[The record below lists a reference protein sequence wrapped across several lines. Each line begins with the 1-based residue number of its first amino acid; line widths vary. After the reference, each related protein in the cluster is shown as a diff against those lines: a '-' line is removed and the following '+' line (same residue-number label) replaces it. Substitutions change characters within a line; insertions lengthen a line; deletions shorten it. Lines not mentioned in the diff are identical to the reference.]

1 MGTLLYNRTC
11 FSLLKSTLRIE
22 QLKQFASENGY
33 QAIGICDQNVLYSAQ
48 IARNVFKDSQI
59 KVIYG
64 LEILVEDLN
73 EHFTFLLYAK
83 NDDGFN
89 QLAQISS
96 IINVEHRNLT
106 LNELKEHYH
115 DLFAILLDT
124 SEDIFKELRNRNYSQ
139 LQNKL
144 EHFKNELPDC
154 FLGYS
159 RPNDP
164 VWLEGYEHL
173 TAISTS
179 IALPLVALALA
190 LYEYSDDFAGYK
202 ALMAID
208 QNLTMNSSQLKLQ
221 RDKELLSPEL
231 LMNYPQESL
240 ANTDLIANECNV
252 TFTKDKAQ
260 LPIYDC
266 PKKLDSQVYLS
277 LLSRKGLQKRFNGQK
292 VPWEYEKRL
301 NYELE
306 VIGKMGF
313 SNYFLIVYDFILFAR
328 HQKINIGPGRG
339 SAPSSLVAY
348 CLGISHVDPLK
359 YGLLFERFLNPERTT
374 MPDID
379 TDFQDDRRQ
388 EVIDYLKDK
397 YGTQHV
403 AHISAFGTFGARQ
416 AIQDIA
422 KVLDLP
428 AREINAIKRS
438 IPNFNKITLN
448 DAYQKSP
455 SFQRYIDSDPRFQE
469 LYRLSVSIEGLPRNL
484 TTHAAGIVLS
494 KDSLNEFVPLVSSE
508 NQITATQYT
517 YEYLEA
523 LGLIKMDLL
532 GIINLTII
540 GNAVNEINL
549 HENLDILKIPL
560 DDEAT
565 FKVFKNTDTLG
576 IFQSESDGMK
586 SLLKK
591 IQPNSIQD
599 ISLAFAL
606 YRPGPMQ
613 NIDEYLKRRNDPSL
627 IVYPHPALKPVLEE
641 TCGIIIYQEQIM
653 QVSQIMAGFSLGKA
667 DILRK
672 AMSKKKV
679 EQITALKNDFI
690 NGCLRNGYD
699 HNTAEEVYE
708 LIEKFASY
716 GFNKSHSI
724 VYAFFAYQMAYLKA
738 HYPLPFYRSL
748 LNNCIGKED
757 ATAKYLAELRKRQ
770 IKILGPDLNHSGE
783 QYLEEKDALRFP
795 LTGIKSIGSASVKDI
810 IEQRE
815 SRGEFLDYC
824 DAILRLTSLKIG
836 KAGISKLIDAGS
848 FDCFNLTRSAM
859 NYSLPNYLQ
868 YAEIITSNGNG
879 QISFDR
885 NLLPIPGIFMVLDDP
900 LIKAEKEKLALGFYF
915 SEHPLSLIRED
926 SGLKLLNI
934 RDSIKHKGW
943 IKVLVQINKV
953 KQHRTKNGE
962 LMAFISAGDE
972 TGSYDF
978 VFMPDLYNQNLDYL
992 VKGQLIIIDGVIDDR
1007 DSCLVKKVLKYQ
1019 SLKKESYHD

>member
-11 FSLLKSTLRIE
+11 FSLQKSTLRIE

-33 QAIGICDQNVLYSAQ
+33 QAIGICDQNVLYAAQ
-48 IARNVFKDSQI
+48 IARNVFKDSNI

-64 LEILVEDLN
+64 LEIVIEDLDERFN
-73 EHFTFLLYAK
+73 YLVYAK
-83 NDDGFN
+83 NDSGFN
-89 QLAQISS
+89 QLARISS
-96 IINVEHRNLT
+96 LINVEHRNLS
-106 LNELKEHYH
+106 LSEFQKYDH
-115 DLFAILLDT
+115 DLIVILLDT
-124 SEDIFKELRNRNYSQ
+124 SEDLFKELRSHNYAE

-144 EHFKNELPDC
+144 IRFKEAIPEGY
-154 FLGYS
+154 LGYS

-164 VWLEGYEHL
+164 IWLEGYEHL
-173 TAISTS
+173 TNISTA
-179 IALPLVALALA
+179 IKLPLVALSLA

-202 ALMAID
+202 ALMAVD
-208 QNLTMNSSQLKLQ
+208 QNLTMNSSQLRFE

-231 LMNYPQESL
+231 LMNYPAEAL
-240 ANTDLIANECNV
+240 ANTDRIAAECKV
-252 TFTKDKAQ
+252 TFTQEKAQ
-260 LPIYDC
+260 LPVYDC
-266 PKKLDSQVYLS
+266 PKDLDSQVYLT
-277 LLSRKGLQKRFNGQK
+277 LLCKKGLEKRFNGRK
-292 VPWEYEKRL
+292 VPAEYHTRL
-301 NYELE
+301 NYELD

-328 HQKINIGPGRG
+328 HQKINVGPGRG
-339 SAPSSLVAY
+339 SAPGSLVAY
-348 CLGISHVDPLK
+348 CLGITHVDPIR

-379 TDFQDDRRQ
+379 TDFEDDRRE

-397 YGTQHV
+397 YGSEHV

-428 AREINAIKRS
+428 AREVNAIKRS
-438 IPNFNKITLN
+438 IPNFNKITLS
-448 DAYQKSP
+448 DAYKKSP

-469 LYRLSVSIEGLPRNL
+469 LYRLSSKIECLPRNL

-494 KDSLNEFVPLVSSE
+494 KDPLMKFVPLVASE
-508 NQITATQYT
+508 NQLTATQYS

-540 GNAVNEINL
+540 GNAVNEINK
-549 HENLDILKIPL
+549 HEKLDILKIPL

-565 FKVFKNTDTLG
+565 FSVFKNTDTLG

-586 SLLKK
+586 ALLKK
-591 IQPNSIQD
+591 MQPNSIQD
-599 ISLAFAL
+599 IALTFAL

-613 NIDEYLKRRNDPSL
+613 NIDEYLRRRNNPSL

-690 NGCLRNGYD
+690 NGCLQNGYD
-699 HNTAEEVYE
+699 QKTALEVYQ

-738 HYPLPFYRSL
+738 HYPIPFYRSL
-748 LNNCIGKED
+748 LNNCIGKEE
-757 ATAKYLAELRKRQ
+757 ATAKYLAELKKRR
-770 IKILGPDLNHSGE
+770 IKILGPDLNHSGD
-783 QYLEEKDALRFP
+783 QYLEENMALRFP
-795 LTGIKSIGSASVKDI
+795 LTGIKSLGTASVEEI
-810 IEQRE
+810 IKERE
-815 SRGEFLDYC
+815 KNGEYLDYC
-824 DAILRLTSLKIG
+824 DAILRLSSLKIG
-836 KAGISKLIDAGS
+836 KAGIGKLIDAGA
-848 FDCFNLTRSAM
+848 FDCFKLTRSAM
-859 NYSLPNYLQ
+859 NYSLQNYLQ
-868 YAEIITSNGNG
+868 YADIITSSGNG

-885 NLLPIPGIFMVLDDP
+885 NLLPVPGIFMVQDDP
-900 LIKAEKEKLALGFYF
+900 LIRAEKEKSALGFYF
-915 SEHPLSLIRED
+915 SEHPLSMIREE
-926 SGLKLLNI
+926 SGLNLLSLKDNI
-934 RDSIKHKGW
+934 SRKGW
-943 IKVLVQINKV
+943 IKVLVQISKV

-962 LMAFISAGDE
+962 LMAFITAGDE

-978 VFMPDLYNQNLDYL
+978 VFMPDLYNQNIDYL
-992 VKGQLIIIDGVIDDR
+992 VKGQLIVIEGVIDDR
-1007 DSCLVKKVLKYQ
+1007 DSCLVKKVLKYE
-1019 SLKKESYHD
+1019 SLKKESLS